1 MYLHRFEMC
10 LHWVK
15 QSIQL
20 AIGSAAHMPGMFCRR
35 VPHVDELAI
44 REEGVN
50 EFAACG

>member
-20 AIGSAAHMPGMFCRR
+20 AIGCAAHMPDLLGRR

-44 REEGVN
+44 
-50 EFAACG
+50 